1 MYNLLVH
8 GAAGTWGQTA
18 AVFDSTRFLEY
29 TSDPVIQEFK
39 KLDASIIA
47 KLSSLPTLFVYEA
60 NIEDPARVGRIKTV
74 QRRQGEI
81 RITFEF
87 DLSIAPIGSDKL
99 RDLEWDLDFG
109 KLEMNRTHWA
119 VKDVDLLA
127 VLATAGLVGGGSAS
141 VRPVR
146 RQILGAADRLSN
158 LGHSRFDRML
168 LEFGIDDIKAG
179 RDVGGLGSRANALA
193 KFALD
198 NPMVQ
203 TTEGI
208 PIGTA
213 IIDYARRLGW
223 NEEEK
228 AAQNEGFQ
236 AAFAVE
242 PQQTVE
248 SFEGSGLGM
257 PTSGPVEVPPEAISV
272 SNKVFLVHGRDSGA
286 MHEVARFLERIG
298 LDVTIL
304 HERANK
310 GRTLISKFQDES
322 ADISFAVVL
331 MTPDDSGSFKGEKA
345 SDRARQNV
353 VFELGFFIGRLGA
366 ENVCALVSRG
376 VERPSD
382 FESVVYI
389 EFEGNGWKTELARE
403 LRAAGVPF
411 DYSKVF

>member
-8 GAAGTWGQTA
+8 GVEGTWDHTA
-18 AVFDSTRFLEY
+18 AIFEASRYLEY
-29 TSDPVIQEFK
+29 TSDTIIEAYK
-39 KLDASIIA
+39 KLDESIISR
-47 KLSSLPTLFVYEA
+47 LTSLPTLFVYEA
-60 NIEDPARVGRIKTV
+60 NIDEPARIGRIKTV

-87 DLSIAPIGSDKL
+87 NDSISPIS
-99 RDLEWDLDFG
+99 RDSIHELQWELGFR

-127 VLATAGLVGGGSAS
+127 VLAAAGLIGGNPVP

-146 RQILGAADRLSN
+146 RQILWATDRLTN
-158 LGHSRFDRML
+158 LGHSGFDRML

-179 RDVGGLGSRANALA
+179 RDLGSLAARTNSLA

-198 NPMVQ
+198 NPTVQ
-203 TTEGI
+203 TVEGV

-213 IIDYARRLGW
+213 IMDYVKRLGW
-223 NEEEK
+223 TEEET
-228 AAQNEGFQ
+228 ASQFEGGP

-242 PQQTVE
+242 PQRTVE
-248 SFEGSGLGM
+248 SVGESSLAM
-257 PTSGPVEVPPEAISV
+257 PTSESQDNSTEIKGIT
-272 SNKVFLVHGRDSGA
+272 NKVFLVHGRDAGA

-298 LDVTIL
+298 LEVTIL
-304 HERANK
+304 HERPNK
-310 GRTLISKFQDES
+310 GRTLISKFQEES
-322 ADISFAVVL
+322 ANINYAVVL
-331 MTPDDSGSFKGEKA
+331 MTPDDSGSLKGEEP

-382 FESVVYI
+382 FESVVYV
-389 EFEGNGWKTELARE
+389 EYDGGSWKTEIARE
-403 LRAAGVPF
+403 LRAAGIPF
-411 DYSKVF
+411 DPSKVF